1 MMAPGALARRRDV
14 VSLVEVSSAP
24 RFRDAI
30 RRARTGQLAEIM
42 VAFRAKNGG
51 RVPFQ
56 AKVFRAVDSHKLW
69 IVGLDLSKTDKLAKY
84 EPQGAVAEHEA
95 LAAAYRNGEFMV
107 YYQPL
112 VSPDGELKGCEALMR
127 WRQPSGTFVSPVDFV
142 PVAERSG
149 FIIELGSFTLRE
161 ALAQLQQFE
170 KAGLDKLFM
179 SVNVSPRQLE
189 HDDVEDILARARRN
203 GCASRAA
210 LTGID

>member
-1 MMAPGALARRRDV
+1 MRGA
-14 VSLVEVSSAP
+14 
-24 RFRDAI
+24 
-30 RRARTGQLAEIM
+30 
-42 VAFRAKNGG
+42 N
-51 RVPFQ
+51 
-56 AKVFRAVDSHKLW
+56 
-69 IVGLDLSKTDKLAKY
+69 
-84 EPQGAVAEHEA
+84 AVA
-95 LAAAYRNGEFMV
+95 AAQRH
-107 YYQPL
+107 L
-112 VSPDGELKGCEALMR
+112 CL
-127 WRQPSGTFVSPVDFV
+127 PVDFV

-149 FIIELGSFTLRE
+149 FIIELGAFTLRE